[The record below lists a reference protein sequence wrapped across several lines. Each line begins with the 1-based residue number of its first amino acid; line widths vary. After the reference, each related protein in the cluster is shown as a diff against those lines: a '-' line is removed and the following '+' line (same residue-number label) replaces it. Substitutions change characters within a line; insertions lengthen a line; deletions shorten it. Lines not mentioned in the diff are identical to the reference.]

1 MDFKETIGIDV
12 SKPFIDAAIHTA
24 RKHRRFKNTAEG
36 FCQMLL
42 WVSENT
48 NVKRQH
54 TLFAFEHTGLYS
66 LPLSAFLSERHLS
79 YVLIP
84 GLELK
89 RSMGIA
95 RGKDDRMDAKAIA
108 LYAYRRREEVTPYT
122 LPSKRLLELRKLL
135 SLREKLVKQRTGFKA
150 TNTEIKGF
158 LTRTDN
164 AMYFAVHEAM
174 IKALNQQILA
184 VERQLELVIQAEEPL
199 KRMFD
204 LIVGIKGVGTQTAL
218 FMIAFT
224 NGFTLFPNFR
234 KFASYAGIAPFPY
247 QSGISIKGKS
257 QVHCFANKKFKSLLS
272 SCATIAIR
280 CNPEMRMYYQRRIS
294 EGKGKMSTLNIIRNK
309 LLSRIFA
316 VVQRGTPYVDTMA
329 YAS

>member
-1 MDFKETIGIDV
+1 MEFQETIGIDV
-12 SKPFIDAAIHTA
+12 SKLFIDAAMHTTK
-24 RKHRRFKNTAEG
+24 KHRRFKNTSDG
-36 FCQMLL
+36 FCEMLL
-42 WVSENT
+42 WVNK
-48 NVKRQH
+48 NAKVKRQN

-66 LPLSAFLSERHLS
+66 LPLSAFLSEKLLS

-89 RSMGIA
+89 RSMGIV
-95 RGKDDRMDAKAIA
+95 RGKDDRIDAKAIA
-108 LYAYRRREEVTPYT
+108 LYAYRRKEEVTPYV

-158 LTRTDN
+158 MTRKDN
-164 AMYFAVHEAM
+164 VMYFTVHEKM
-174 IKALNQQILA
+174 IETLNQQIRA
-184 VERQLELVIQAEEPL
+184 VERQLELTIRAEKHL
-199 KRMFD
+199 KQMFD
-204 LIVGIKGVGTQTAL
+204 LIIGIKGVGAQTAL

-247 QSGISIKGKS
+247 QSGISIHGKS
-257 QVHCFANKKFKSLLS
+257 KVHSFANKKFKSLLS
-272 SCATIAIR
+272 NCAAIAIK

-294 EGKGKMSTLNIIRNK
+294 EGKGKMSTLNIVRNK
-309 LLSRIFA
+309 LLARIFA
-316 VVQRGTPYVDTMA
+316 VVQRGTPYVNTMA